1 MGTRNSFRYKV
12 TCAILLSTAQQ
23 KDVQYTVQ
31 YNRPRK
37 CMERKR
43 GRGERILKD
52 ERENGEERANEK
64 VFRAERI
71 AHLITN
77 SIKMNASSETN
88 STYLH

>member
-1 MGTRNSFRYKV
+1 MPTRSRRPQRTTQRSPV
-12 TCAILLSTAQQ
+12 ST
-23 KDVQYTVQ
+23 
-31 YNRPRK
+31 RPRK
-37 CMERKR
+37 CIERKR

-52 ERENGEERANEK
+52 EREKGEERAKEK